1 MLTRRSFPTE
11 SPAGRGGAAP
21 GLRLTLSS
29 HRSLSVHLAV
39 RRCESLRC
47 VLRDVPAYSQ
57 VFSLEL
63 VSWDGPVQFHPKQ
76 SLLESLS
83 TGIESNLR
91 AGGGRRVPLAPPT
104 RSAPPTGPRPAH
116 ASLPRAPPAVPE
128 ALWFLRRA
136 LASFS
141 LTCSLG
147 VRFYTLLQIVSW
159 GFLYFIFSLSVARQ
173 QKTIEFL

>member
-29 HRSLSVHLAV
+29 HRSLSVRLAV

-57 VFSLEL
+57 VFSLKL

-104 RSAPPTGPRPAH
+104 RSAPPTRARTAH

-147 VRFYTLLQIVSW
+147 VRFLYTVTNSLVGFPLFHFLIVRCSP
-159 GFLYFIFSLSVARQ
+159 A
-173 QKTIEFL
+173 ENN

>member
-29 HRSLSVHLAV
+29 HRSLSVRLAV

-83 TGIESNLR
+83 TGVQP
-91 AGGGRRVPLAPPT
+91 AGGGRASSPP
-104 RSAPPTGPRPAH
+104 GPAH
-116 ASLPRAPPAVPE
+116 ASLPQAPPAVPE

-147 VRFYTLLQIVSW
+147 VRFLYTVTNSLVGFPLFHFLIVRCSP
-159 GFLYFIFSLSVARQ
+159 A
-173 QKTIEFL
+173 ENN

>member
-29 HRSLSVHLAV
+29 HRSLSVRLAV

-91 AGGGRRVPLAPPT
+91 AGGGCRVPLAPPT
-104 RSAPPTGPRPAH
+104 RACPAH

-147 VRFYTLLQIVSW
+147 VRFLYTVTNSLVFPLFHFLIVRCSP
-159 GFLYFIFSLSVARQ
+159 A
-173 QKTIEFL
+173 ENN

>member
-29 HRSLSVHLAV
+29 HRSLSVRLAV

-63 VSWDGPVQFHPKQ
+63 VSWDGLVQFHPKQ

-91 AGGGRRVPLAPPT
+91 AGGGRRVPLAPPPRART
-104 RSAPPTGPRPAH
+104 AHGAPPRPRVPA
-116 ASLPRAPPAVPE
+116 AGSSCCP
-128 ALWFLRRA
+128 
-136 LASFS
+136 
-141 LTCSLG
+141 
-147 VRFYTLLQIVSW
+147 
-159 GFLYFIFSLSVARQ
+159 
-173 QKTIEFL
+173 